1 MTNADSTTLSDS
13 PQCWPVLRLA
23 DWQDTYATLHM
34 WTQIVGKIRLELT
47 TKVNHW
53 WNVPLYVS
61 PHGLTTSLIP
71 YGNRHFDMEF
81 DFFANQLIIRT
92 SDPRS
97 ASVALIP
104 RSVADFYNQVML
116 ELRSLGLEV
125 KIWKMPVEVADPIP
139 FDRDT
144 VHNAYDGEAVRRLWR
159 ILLSVDNVFSV
170 FRSRFLG
177 KSSPVHFFW
186 GSFDLAV
193 TRFSGRRA
201 PQRSDSDPV
210 LRKIMQE
217 AYSHEV
223 ISAGWWPGSVEI
235 RESAFYCYAVPAPTG
250 FAQQTVSPAEAF
262 YHPGMGEYLLM
273 YDDVRRAKSPTR
285 ALMEF
290 LQTTYEAGAST
301 GNWDRAALEAA

>member
-1 MTNADSTTLSDS
+1 MRKAEAATLSDS
-13 PQCWPVLRLA
+13 SECWPVLRLA
-23 DWQDTYATLHM
+23 DWRDTYATLHM

-47 TKVNHW
+47 PRLNHW

-81 DFFANQLIIRT
+81 DFFADQLIIRT
-92 SDPRS
+92 SDPKS
-97 ASVALIP
+97 ANVALAP
-104 RSVADFYNQVML
+104 RSVADFYHAVMA

-125 KIWKMPVEVADPIP
+125 KIWKMPVEVADAIP

-144 VHNAYDGEAVRRLWR
+144 VHGAYDAEAVRRLWR
-159 ILLSVDNVFSV
+159 ILLSVDAVFHV

-201 PQRSDSDPV
+201 PERSDPDPV

-223 ISAGWWPGSVEI
+223 ISAGWWPGAGEI
-235 RESAFYCYAVPAPTG
+235 QEAAFYCYAAPPPSG
-250 FAQQTVSPAEAF
+250 FGQQLVAPSEAF
-262 YHPGMGEYLLM
+262 YHSGLGEYLLM
-273 YDDVRRAKSPTR
+273 YDDVRRAKSPTQ
-285 ALMEF
+285 ALLEF
-290 LQTTYEAGAST
+290 LQSTYEAGAMT
-301 GNWDRAALEAA
+301 GNWDRPALEAA